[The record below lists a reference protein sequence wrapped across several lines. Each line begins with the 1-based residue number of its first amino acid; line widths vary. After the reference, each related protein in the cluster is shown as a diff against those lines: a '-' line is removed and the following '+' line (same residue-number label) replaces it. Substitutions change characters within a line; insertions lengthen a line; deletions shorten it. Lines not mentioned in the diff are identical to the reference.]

1 MFSMIPRKVVI
12 FLEWSVECDCGW
24 TCRGSEDEI
33 VSACTQHAREEH
45 GMELTRE
52 QVFAV
57 ARPVENPESEN

>member
-1 MFSMIPRKVVI
+1 
-12 FLEWSVECDCGW
+12 L

-33 VSACTQHAREEH
+33 LSACTQHAREEH

-57 ARPVENPESEN
+57 ARPVENRESEN